1 MSSVEW
7 AKKKKQKGRIDI
19 YGMGYSRKNPNRGGR
34 LRPWNFWGL
43 EEKTCGNSWGQL
55 KKKKWKFQ
63 GCSRKTNA
71 EFPWVLVFDFGI
83 SKGCHTNLQNF
94 QG

>member
-1 MSSVEW
+1 MEFPGV
-7 AKKKKQKGRIDI
+7 
-19 YGMGYSRKNPNRGGR
+19 
-34 LRPWNFWGL
+34 
-43 EEKTCGNSWGQL
+43 L
-55 KKKKWKFQ
+55 KKKHVEIPFQ
-63 GCSRKTNA
+63 GLIKKEVEILGVFKKKTNA